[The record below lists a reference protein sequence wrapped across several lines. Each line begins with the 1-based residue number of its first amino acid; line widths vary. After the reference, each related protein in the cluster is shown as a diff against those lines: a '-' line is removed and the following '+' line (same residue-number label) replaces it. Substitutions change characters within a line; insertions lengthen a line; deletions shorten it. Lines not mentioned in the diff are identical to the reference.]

1 MPRDTERKHVP
12 VERVVGR
19 PLPFISEK
27 YGLLH
32 QSLLTGEMGPGI
44 DNQFSI
50 VDASRCRR
58 LNGKKQLKF
67 FPFLS
72 KYSNSPGF

>member
-1 MPRDTERKHVP
+1 MP
-12 VERVVGR
+12 VERDVGR
-19 PLPFISEK
+19 PLPFISGK

-32 QSLLTGEMGPGI
+32 QSLLAGEMGPGI
-44 DNQFSI
+44 ANQFSI

-72 KYSNSPGF
+72 KNSNSSSF

>member
-1 MPRDTERKHVP
+1 MGK
-12 VERVVGR
+12 
-19 PLPFISEK
+19 
-27 YGLLH
+27 
-32 QSLLTGEMGPGI
+32 MGPGI
-44 DNQFSI
+44 ANQFSN

-72 KYSNSPGF
+72 KNSNSPSF